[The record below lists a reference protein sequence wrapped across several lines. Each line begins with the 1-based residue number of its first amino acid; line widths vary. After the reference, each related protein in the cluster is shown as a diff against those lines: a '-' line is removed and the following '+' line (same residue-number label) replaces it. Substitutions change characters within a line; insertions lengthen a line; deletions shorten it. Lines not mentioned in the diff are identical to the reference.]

1 MVDIEKGIKAYSREG
16 LAEFTKNAGMPAFR
30 AKQIE
35 QWLYQKGAT
44 SYDGMTNLSKDMR
57 AKLAEAAPLYCA
69 EIDDRQVSQDGTRKY
84 IVRYIDGCTAE
95 MVAMPSGD
103 RLTVC
108 VSSQVGCAMAC
119 SFCATGKE
127 GFTRNLLPGEIVEQ
141 VLLAQ
146 NDIGTRVS
154 NVVIM
159 GQGEPFLNYGNTLAA
174 LRFLNGKNGLN
185 IGARHITVSTCGI
198 LDGIRAFGAEPE
210 QFILAVSLHS
220 AIQET
225 RDALMPRV
233 KNQTLPALHRA
244 IEEYQADCGRRVSLE
259 YLLIKGFN
267 DDDDHLQ
274 ALVDFCEGISAHVNL
289 LPLNNVLGSPFQ
301 PASKHRVDAFIRT
314 LERAGVEATMRDSRG
329 GDIAAA
335 CGQLKNQKR

>member
-16 LAEFTKNAGMPAFR
+16 LAEFMESAGMPAFR

-44 SYDGMTNLSKDMR
+44 SYDEMTNLSKDMR
-57 AKLAEAAPLYCA
+57 TKLAEAAPLYSA
-69 EIDDRQVSQDGTRKY
+69 EIDDRQVSCDGTRKY
-84 IVRYIDGCTAE
+84 IVRYADGCTAE

-141 VLLAQ
+141 VLIAQ
-146 NDIGTRVS
+146 NDMGTR
-154 NVVIM
+154 
-159 GQGEPFLNYGNTLAA
+159 
-174 LRFLNGKNGLN
+174 
-185 IGARHITVSTCGI
+185 
-198 LDGIRAFGAEPE
+198 
-210 QFILAVSLHS
+210 
-220 AIQET
+220 
-225 RDALMPRV
+225 
-233 KNQTLPALHRA
+233 
-244 IEEYQADCGRRVSLE
+244 
-259 YLLIKGFN
+259 
-267 DDDDHLQ
+267 
-274 ALVDFCEGISAHVNL
+274 VNL
-289 LPLNNVLGSPFQ
+289 LPLNNVPGSPSQ
-301 PASKHRVDAFIRT
+301 PASKYRVDAFIRT